1 MIVAVVRI
9 AHVVNL
15 GFVTVFGDGQFIVPV
30 AGRADGKAVAAAV
43 GGADFRTVPANGSS
57 GNFTVE
63 ADGSAVV
70 AHSGDRSSSSYL

>member
-1 MIVAVVRI
+1 MNVGAVMIVAVVRI

-43 GGADFRTVPANGSS
+43 GGADFEPFQRM
-57 GNFTVE
+57 
-63 ADGSAVV
+63 V
-70 AHSGDRSSSSYL
+70 APETSQ